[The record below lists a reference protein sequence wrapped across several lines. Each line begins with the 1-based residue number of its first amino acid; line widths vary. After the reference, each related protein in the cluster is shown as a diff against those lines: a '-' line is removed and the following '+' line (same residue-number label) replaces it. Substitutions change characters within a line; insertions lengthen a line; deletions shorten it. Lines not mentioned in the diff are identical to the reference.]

1 LLGLQTLNNYLLK
14 TQQGTIMTLSKNTLA
29 MTILTLSIGLSACT
43 DTQKESAQKAETETK
58 EMATQAKEKS
68 VELYDKTK
76 EGAAKLA
83 NSAADMAGDV
93 KDKASEAYDAT
104 AKKASDAMDASK
116 ERAIGAMDASK
127 QKAAELKTDAAGRLK
142 EACIATKKKLGQ
154 DPEDC

>member
-1 LLGLQTLNNYLLK
+1 LLSLQTLNNYLLK

-58 EMATQAKEKS
+58 EMATKAKEKS
-68 VELYDKTK
+68 AELYDKTK

-83 NSAADMAGDV
+83 DSAADMADDV

-116 ERAIGAMDASK
+116 E
-127 QKAAELKTDAAGRLK
+127 KAAVLKTDAAEKLK
-142 EACIATKKKLGQ
+142 EACIATKNKLGQ
-154 DPEDC
+154 DPQDC